1 MGAWAAS
8 AGELAAGEVAGLFR
22 SLFTRLASGR
32 LELEAED
39 GTRRFWLEA
48 GQVRALETS
57 VEEEK
62 LGQWLVNRGLLQRE
76 QLALMLLRQ
85 SDGELFG
92 DLLLQE
98 NVLSAEKLH
107 EELVTRA
114 AASLAKV
121 LFAPVTYR
129 FDGQDAL
136 DPRKCVLEVTTGDL
150 LLAAARL
157 APVERLRA
165 FLPPRRYVSLQGEAL
180 LREQRVHLTPAEG
193 FLLSRVDGRST
204 WEQLKHLVPIPEEQY
219 LRALAGLVMAGIL
232 ELADEPAASPPRLL
246 LRQEEP
252 ENAQLEEVVFA
263 PHEAAEHERVLKMAR
278 EVEQKNY
285 YQRLGLSPGASQDQ
299 IHERFRGLA
308 RQYHPDRA
316 SEPHLRTLRAELAR
330 IYTALQDAHDTLSH
344 PERRQ
349 RYDAFL
355 QQTGGSEGNFAEE
368 ERRRKAQ
375 LELARANRLQAE
387 LLIKVGDYGGALPL
401 LEQAVRFDP
410 QPETLLALARVE
422 LRNPMWGHRAL
433 SHLRLAVTMDPQL
446 TPAWLELAHF
456 WLRRRQLE
464 RARACVEKVLEH
476 EPANAEALAL
486 RRQLK

>member
-22 SLFTRLASGR
+22 SLFTRLVSGR
-32 LELEAED
+32 LELETEE

-62 LGQWLVNRGLLQRE
+62 LGQWLVSRGLLQRE
-76 QLALMLLRQ
+76 QLALLLLRQ

-98 NVLSAEKLH
+98 NLLSAEKLH
-107 EELVTRA
+107 EELVARA
-114 AASLAKV
+114 AASVAKV
-121 LFAPVTYR
+121 LFAPAAYR
-129 FDGQDAL
+129 FDGQDRP
-136 DPRKCVLEVTTGDL
+136 DPRKCVMEVTTGDL

-157 APVERLRA
+157 VPVEQLRTL
-165 FLPPRRYVSLQGEAL
+165 FPPRAYVAFQGEAL
-180 LREQRVHLTPAEG
+180 LREQRVHLSPAEG
-193 FLLSRVDGRST
+193 FLLSRVDGCST
-204 WEQLKHLVPIPEEQY
+204 WEQLKHLVPFPEEQY

-232 ELADEPAASPPRLL
+232 QLADEPAATPPRLL
-246 LRQEEP
+246 VPQQEP
-252 ENAQLEEVVFA
+252 ESLQPEDEIFA
-263 PHEAAEHERVLKMAR
+263 PHHAAEHERVLKLAR
-278 EVEQKNY
+278 DIEGKNY

-299 IHERFRGLA
+299 IHERFRELA
-308 RQYHPDRA
+308 RLYHPDRA

-330 IYTALQDAHDTLSH
+330 IYTALQDAHETLSH
-344 PERRQ
+344 PERRA
-349 RYDAFL
+349 RYDSFL
-355 QQTGGSEGNFAEE
+355 QQAGGSEGDFAEE

-375 LELARANRLQAE
+375 LEIARANRLQAE
-387 LLIKVGDYGGALPL
+387 LLIKAGDYGGALTL

-422 LRNPMWGHRAL
+422 LRNPMWGHRAI

-446 TPAWLELAHF
+446 TPAWLEMARF

-464 RARACVEKVLEH
+464 RARACVEKVLEY
-476 EPANAEALAL
+476 EPAHPEALAL
-486 RRQLK
+486 RRQLT